1 MPGDSKQTTQATS
14 EPWKPA
20 QPALK
25 YGVDKALQ
33 YAKKGIGGD
42 VFTGSTVIPWDQ
54 QTKRGMNS
62 IQSGANANLAG
73 NGLSGQYQDVIN
85 QGGYTDDQRQSAD
98 VMSGVM
104 GGSGLT
110 GDQEAA
116 LQSFRSGMNNGLTGD
131 QQFALWSAK
140 GMLGGNGLSSAQQ
153 AALGGLQGLASN
165 PFNSYQQSALQNT
178 QKTANSNFDV
188 NSNPAF
194 QDVLRQ
200 AQGAARESVNM
211 SAGGA
216 GRYGGGVHQGNL
228 ASEVG
233 DLTSRM
239 VGGEYQNWQN
249 RRDAA
254 NSNLF
259 NMGQTG
265 IGTQMSA
272 NQGAAGI
279 GQQGIGNLQNA
290 QSSVFNMGQTDLSN
304 RNDAASNAF
313 NMGQTGQT
321 NRSNAANSLYG
332 MGQQALGNLGSAYT
346 GMQQP
351 ANDLMKIG
359 GMNEDLATRKMN
371 DKLRIFNEKQNKP
384 WDQLGRLNA
393 IASGAGQ
400 MGGTQTQTQPGQN
413 PFLSALGYG
422 ATGAGLLGS
431 FF

>member
-1 MPGDSKQTTQATS
+1 MGGDKQQTTTTNTAPWSASQPTLKLALS
-14 EPWKPA
+14 EA
-20 QPALK
+20 QKLYK
-25 YGVDKALQ
+25 N
-33 YAKKGIGGD
+33 GIGD
-42 VFTGSTVIPWDQ
+42 DIYTGSTVIPWDQ
-54 QTKRGMNS
+54 QTKKGMNF

-73 NGLSGQYQDVIN
+73 KGLSGQYQDVIN

-98 VMSGVM
+98 VLQGVM
-104 GGSGLT
+104 SGSGLT
-110 GDQEAA
+110 GEQEAA
-116 LQSFRSGMNNGLTGD
+116 MRSA
-131 QQFALWSAK
+131 Q
-140 GMLGGNGLSSAQQ
+140 GMLGGDGLSSAQQ
-153 AALGGLQGLASN
+153 TALGGLRALASN

-178 QKTANSNFDV
+178 QNTANSSFDI
-188 NSNPAF
+188 NANPAF

-259 NMGQTG
+259 NMGQAG

-290 QSSVFNMGQTDLSN
+290 QSNVFNMGQTGL
-304 RNDAASNAF
+304 
-313 NMGQTGQT
+313 T
-321 NRSNAANSLYG
+321 NRTGAAQNLYG
-332 MGQQALGNLGSAYT
+332 MGQQALGNLGTAYT

-371 DKLRIFNEKQNKP
+371 DKLRVFNEKQNRP

-400 MGGTQTQTQPGQN
+400 MGGTTTQSQPGQN
-413 PFLSALGYG
+413 PFLTALGYG
-422 ATGAGLLGS
+422 ASGAGLLGS